1 MIFSGQPVFGIID
14 ELTAKILL
22 PASALLVAIFVGW
35 IADRRLID
43 SENGLDGSLHHIWLF
58 LVRWICPLIISAIL
72 LFGLF
77 PDLLGQG

>member
-22 PASALLVAIFVGW
+22 PTSALLVAIFVGW

-43 SENGLDGSLHHIWLF
+43 SENGLDGNLHRTWLF
-58 LVRWICPLIISAIL
+58 LVRWVCPLVISVIL
-72 LFGLF
+72 LSGLF
-77 PDLLGQG
+77 PNLLG